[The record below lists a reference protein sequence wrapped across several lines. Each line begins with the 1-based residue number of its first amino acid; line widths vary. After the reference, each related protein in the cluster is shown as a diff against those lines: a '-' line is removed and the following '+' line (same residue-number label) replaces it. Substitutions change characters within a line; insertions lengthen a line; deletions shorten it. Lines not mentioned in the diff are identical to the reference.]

1 MNRICNGCVV
11 LELNGYRFVASEED
25 STQAVF
31 SLAKGLLDEAGFRLF
46 IEDNSIA
53 S

>member
-1 MNRICNGCVV
+1 MGFVMGV
-11 LELNGYRFVASEED
+11 LFLELNGYRFIAGEED

-31 SLAKGLLDEAGFRLF
+31 SLAKELLDESGFRLF

-53 S
+53 P

>member
-1 MNRICNGCVV
+1 FTAG
-11 LELNGYRFVASEED
+11 EED

-31 SLAKGLLDEAGFRLF
+31 SLAKGLLDESGFRLF

-53 S
+53 P